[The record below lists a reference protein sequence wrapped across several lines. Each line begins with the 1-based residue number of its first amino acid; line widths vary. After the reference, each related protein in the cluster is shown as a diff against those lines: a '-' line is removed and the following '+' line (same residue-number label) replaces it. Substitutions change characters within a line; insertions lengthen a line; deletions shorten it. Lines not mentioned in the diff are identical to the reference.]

1 MSAIPPRWDA
11 RCLNCGSRER
21 HRLLWLWVSRDGG
34 NRLAGKRILHFAPER
49 VVMRR
54 MRGNPLYETADLHQS
69 GVTHT
74 VDITNVA
81 LSDGSYDVVI
91 ANHVLEHI
99 PDDRQAMRELFRLL
113 RPGGMALLTVPL
125 NASRQQTYEN
135 LAITAPAQRHAH
147 FSAEDHVRYYGLDF
161 ADRLADAGFTV
172 ATFRLTP
179 EEEVQF
185 GLLRDEWLYIAT
197 KHLASEDL
205 AVEDLAVEDLAVEDL
220 AVEDRPSR
228 TETVKSAPVRT
239 SSARTS
245 PLTTAP
251 PRTLPQRQE
260 RAATK
265 PSAQPGRAARETPF
279 PSTLI
284 RRASPAAQVRLPHWR
299 SAPTSR
305 RRTPSPHPRSQ
316 AWRAGQH
323 GAVPEFLRRHPP
335 PPSRR
340 FRSPCSPPRPMP
352 LGWPNRPGSTA
363 C

>member
-1 MSAIPPRWDA
+1 MTAAPRTWTQRRRLAVAWLHDRRQFAEPRLPRTCPICGYTGVFISVGHPPRWDA

-49 VVMRR
+49 VVMRL

-220 AVEDRPSR
+220 AVEDLAVEDRDR
-228 TETVKSAPVRT
+228 EKRARENLVGENLATDDRATENLAPKAGAGRDE
-239 SSARTS
+239 A
-245 PLTTAP
+245 
-251 PRTLPQRQE
+251 Q
-260 RAATK
+260 RAAGE
-265 PSAQPGRAARETPF
+265 S
-279 PSTLI
+279 
-284 RRASPAAQVRLPHWR
+284 
-299 SAPTSR
+299 
-305 RRTPSPHPRSQ
+305 
-316 AWRAGQH
+316 
-323 GAVPEFLRRHPP
+323 GA
-335 PPSRR
+335 
-340 FRSPCSPPRPMP
+340 
-352 LGWPNRPGSTA
+352 
-363 C
+363 